1 MPGSSS
7 ALQGSPS
14 RSFRRRLRLQEEE
27 LDESDD
33 DASKRFPV
41 EKRSFAPRAWTPS
54 DSEPSDS
61 ERETDRRETRAI
73 VTPTRALLERAS
85 LARRNRV
92 ASGRTDEA
100 TATRASPKVLT
111 DSGNAAARRPV
122 AELKFRPDPRLV
134 AAADDAVRAAV
145 ADRLNGETRGELVES
160 ALRVRR
166 ELLKKLTGELRY
178 LEQRARREARAGL
191 GVRGKHTA
199 SSAAARRDVSG
210 TRERRVVD
218 ARSER
223 RR

>member
-1 MPGSSS
+1 M
-7 ALQGSPS
+7 QTITQPS
-14 RSFRRRLRLQEEE
+14 MATSHIPNTQTLCVKGVPK
-27 LDESDD
+27 
-33 DASKRFPV
+33 AH
-41 EKRSFAPRAWTPS
+41 
-54 DSEPSDS
+54 
-61 ERETDRRETRAI
+61 
-73 VTPTRALLERAS
+73 
-85 LARRNRV
+85 AR
-92 ASGRTDEA
+92 
-100 TATRASPKVLT
+100 
-111 DSGNAAARRPV
+111 
-122 AELKFRPDPRLV
+122 
-134 AAADDAVRAAV
+134 AVRAAV

-199 SSAAARRDVSG
+199 SSAAARRDASG